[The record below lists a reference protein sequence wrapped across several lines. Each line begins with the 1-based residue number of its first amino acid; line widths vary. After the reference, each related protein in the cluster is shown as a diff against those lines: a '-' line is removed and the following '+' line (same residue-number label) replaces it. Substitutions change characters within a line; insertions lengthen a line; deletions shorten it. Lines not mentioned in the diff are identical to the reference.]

1 MGTRP
6 LQGGPD
12 FGSHILGSPKEKKGY
27 AAIAEGHRERG
38 NGMLADGKRDC
49 KNLVVVAA
57 RKCGVAE
64 SWRNC
69 PQGTT
74 QARAVKITENGTD
87 ADGVFFVVGFE
98 Y

>member
-1 MGTRP
+1 
-6 LQGGPD
+6 
-12 FGSHILGSPKEKKGY
+12 
-27 AAIAEGHRERG
+27 
-38 NGMLADGKRDC
+38 MLADGKGNS
-49 KNLVVVAA
+49 KNLVVVAP

-64 SWRNC
+64 NWGHC

-74 QARAVKITENGTD
+74 QARAVKMTENGTD